1 MSEGEWHYYKIC
13 LNCQQLIDYL
23 YETQDC
29 YCFVHGELMESIRD
43 SGLENEDCLIP
54 LSEGLDNNLT
64 LMDTKVAEEDENR
77 YEGLHNAFYAD
88 FYRLK
93 PIK

>member
-1 MSEGEWHYYKIC
+1 
-13 LNCQQLIDYL
+13 
-23 YETQDC
+23 
-29 YCFVHGELMESIRD
+29 MESIRD